1 MSETLDRI
9 ARREFFL
16 IAGPCVVESAELCL
30 RVADH
35 CLTLATRHN
44 LPFVFKAS
52 YTKAN
57 RLSHT
62 SFHGPGL
69 HEGLRVLQMIK
80 EKFQISVLTDV
91 HETSEVNDVAEVA
104 DIIQIPAFLCRQT
117 ALVVAAAKTGR
128 WVNIKK
134 GQFLAPQDMASIAA
148 KAQSER
154 VMLTERGA
162 TFGYRDLVVD
172 LRSLAIMRETGY
184 PVIFDVTHSLQ
195 QPGAAGGSSGG
206 QPEYIIP
213 MARAAVAFGID
224 GLFVETHPSP
234 KDALS
239 DAKAMLP
246 MSQYATLL
254 DDVMRVRA
262 ATLAQEKTQH

>member
-9 ARREFFL
+9 GRREFFL

-35 CLTLATRHN
+35 CLQLAAQHN
-44 LPFVFKAS
+44 LPYVFKAS

-62 SFHGPGL
+62 SYHGPGL

-80 EKFQISVLTDV
+80 EKFAIPILTDV
-91 HETSEVNDVAEVA
+91 HESQEVSDVAEVA

-134 GQFLAPQDMASIAA
+134 GQFLAPQDMAAIAS
-148 KAQSER
+148 KAQSDR

-172 LRSLAIMRETGY
+172 FRSLAIMRETGY

-195 QPGAAGGSSGG
+195 QPGAAGGASGG
-206 QPEYIIP
+206 QPEFAIP

-224 GLFVETHPSP
+224 GLFVETHPNP
-234 KDALS
+234 KEALS
-239 DAKAMLP
+239 DAKSMLP
-246 MSQYATLL
+246 MSSMGSLL
-254 DDVMRVRA
+254 DDIMRVRA
-262 ATLAQEKTQH
+262 AVQSKVSV